1 MSNVEQD
8 AEIGR
13 LVREHS
19 DRRREYLTLTAKL
32 NRIGA
37 ALKEASEKLLAAD
50 SDGYSDNSYAAKRA
64 LESIAQEVELRQLL
78 GFVIEHVELTKQLKR
93 EQGLLTQY
101 GVDR

>member
-1 MSNVEQD
+1 MSNIEQD

-13 LVREHS
+13 LVREHG

-37 ALKEASEKLLAAD
+37 ALNEASVKLLSTNAD
-50 SDGYSDNSYAAKRA
+50 TYSDNNFAAKRA
-64 LESIAQEVELRQLL
+64 LESIAEEVDLRQLL
-78 GFVIEHVELTKQLKR
+78 GFVIEHVELTKQLRR
-93 EQGLLTQY
+93 EQSMLQQY